1 MDQIYTN
8 FKTKNMEASNILSL
22 FLGSLVAMLA
32 IISSRALT
40 KRRMEAIQVQVRDQI
55 SREELQKKKIDAL
68 YGRD

>member
-1 MDQIYTN
+1 
-8 FKTKNMEASNILSL
+8 MEASNILSL